1 MRERRQEKK
10 QVFKVKLLR
19 LPAKVDQD
27 SLNTLWHPGLIG
39 LSFFLRIFKYLEQ
52 LGHGHQA
59 FYLHF

>member
-27 SLNTLWHPGLIG
+27 KSEHTLTPG
-39 LSFFLRIFKYLEQ
+39 SNWAQFLPAHI
-52 LGHGHQA
+52 
-59 FYLHF
+59 